1 MERHKREIGYGLRNL
16 LDSVFSVYKRWFREY
31 VMNRKRGIIVGE
43 VYMKIMSWSF
53 AMKGS

>member
-16 LDSVFSVYKRWFREY
+16 LDSVFSVYKRWLGKC
-31 VMNRKRGIIVGE
+31 VMSRKRGIIVGE

>member
-1 MERHKREIGYGLRNL
+1 MERHKQEIGYGLRNL
-16 LDSVFSVYKRWFREY
+16 LDSVFSVYKRWLGEC
-31 VMNRKRGIIVGE
+31 VMSRKRGIIVGE

>member
-16 LDSVFSVYKRWFREY
+16 LDSVFSVYKRWLGEC

>member
-16 LDSVFSVYKRWFREY
+16 LDSVFSVYKRWLGKC
-31 VMNRKRGIIVGE
+31 VMSRKRVIIVGE